1 MPANE
6 TSSSL
11 TEQTMQ
17 YQLSTCHHDAAAFTT
32 ALRPLDP
39 AVQVALDAPRGRLE
53 VLANAT
59 GNQVLETLR
68 RMGCE
73 AVPLETEV
81 HISGGSTCCGSC
93 G

>member
-1 MPANE
+1 
-6 TSSSL
+6 
-11 TEQTMQ
+11 MQ
-17 YQLSTCHHDAAAFTT
+17 YQLSTCHHDAAAFTA

-39 AVQVALDAPRGRLE
+39 NVQIALDAARGRLE

-59 GNQVLETLR
+59 GNQVLDVLHT
-68 RMGCE
+68 MDCN
-73 AVPLETEV
+73 AVPLETQV

>member
-1 MPANE
+1 
-6 TSSSL
+6 
-11 TEQTMQ
+11 MQ
-17 YQLSTCHHDAAAFTT
+17 YQLPTSHHDAAAFTE

-39 AVQVALDAPRGRLE
+39 DVQIALDAPRGYLE

-59 GNQVLETLR
+59 RNQVLDALR

-73 AVPLETEV
+73 AVPLETDL
-81 HISGGSTCCGSC
+81 HIGGGSTCCGSC

>member
-1 MPANE
+1 
-6 TSSSL
+6 
-11 TEQTMQ
+11 MQ
-17 YQLSTCHHDAAAFTT
+17 YQLSTCHHDAAAFTA

-39 AVQVALDAPRGRLE
+39 NVQIALDAARGRLE

-59 GNQVLETLR
+59 GNQVLDVLR
-68 RMGCE
+68 TMDCD
-73 AVPLETEV
+73 AVPLETQV

>member
-1 MPANE
+1 
-6 TSSSL
+6 
-11 TEQTMQ
+11 MQ
-17 YQLSTCHHDAAAFTT
+17 YQLSTCHHDAEAFTT

-39 AVQVALDAPRGRLE
+39 HVQIALDAPRGRLE

-59 GNQVLETLR
+59 GNQVLDVLRTLD
-68 RMGCE
+68 GD

>member
-1 MPANE
+1 
-6 TSSSL
+6 
-11 TEQTMQ
+11 MQ

-39 AVQVALDAPRGRLE
+39 DVQIALDASRGRLE

-59 GNQVLETLR
+59 RNQVLDALR
-68 RMGCE
+68 NMGCE

>member
-1 MPANE
+1 
-6 TSSSL
+6 
-11 TEQTMQ
+11 MQ
-17 YQLSTCHHDAAAFTT
+17 YQLSTCHHDAAAFITV
-32 ALRPLDP
+32 LHSLDP
-39 AVQVALDAPRGRLE
+39 DVQIALDASRGRLE

-59 GNQVLETLR
+59 RNQVLDALR
-68 RMGCE
+68 SMGCE